1 MKLQT
6 KIHLAL
12 LYFVLWIGS
21 YTVACINLDHTS
33 AAFRYCTFAMGFGVI
48 PFVCMVADAQAKY
61 FKDRIKQAIYNS
73 IRAEDGFHGVR
84 VAEDYADAMSLSFAV
99 GRDRVAEQPQM
110 AQMAIPPQMPISPGI
125 EFLNAYQRN
134 VISNQRAQALMS
146 TQTVAPIPPQ
156 LPSLED
162 YHLAL
167 KEIDKL
173 KGKIEEKEKEITALF
188 IENYG
193 LKHRTTNSIEGLDV

>member
-1 MKLQT
+1 MGMKLQT
-6 KIHLAL
+6 KIHLTL
-12 LYFVLWIGS
+12 LFFVLWIGS
-21 YTVACINLDHTS
+21 CIAVLYYGP
-33 AAFRYCTFAMGFGVI
+33 AAFKICNYALGFGAI
-48 PFVCMVADAQAKY
+48 PLICLIGWGMAEYHIDNLRRAICSHIKPERSYASYADL
-61 FKDRIKQAIYNS
+61 
-73 IRAEDGFHGVR
+73 
-84 VAEDYADAMSLSFAV
+84 ADAMSLSFAV